1 MHEVDRII
9 SSIRADPEHCWHD
22 ACVSAWQ
29 AATATNQEHTAGA
42 IGTRND
48 FDEGATTVGT
58 TTTIF
63 SAPTLTG
70 QERNGDFVQDVT
82 EMASRIDRRLRLSL
96 TPQQYAMVQ
105 DLVLATRIT
114 TIALDADDECAEPTA
129 A

>member
-1 MHEVDRII
+1 M
-9 SSIRADPEHCWHD
+9 
-22 ACVSAWQ
+22 
-29 AATATNQEHTAGA
+29 AGRHGRRPGPLSGA
-42 IGTRND
+42 NGARDD

-58 TTTIF
+58 TTTIS
-63 SAPTLTG
+63 SAPTPTG
-70 QERNGDFVQDVT
+70 QGQTGDFVQDMS
-82 EMASRIDRRLRLSL
+82 EMASRIDRRLRRSL